1 MPRLAA
7 AYTPKRL
14 PGPFPGIKRQLGETY
29 LEHRLGETHLEHE
42 CRRTSASRS
51 ESISQQADQS
61 QVKLSSLSSS
71 LGTLTKSQ

>member
-7 AYTPKRL
+7 AYTPKRR
-14 PGPFPGIKRQLGETY
+14 PVPFPGIKRQLGETY
-29 LEHRLGETHLEHE
+29 LESRLEETHLEHE
-42 CRRTSASRS
+42 CRRETSRS

>member
-14 PGPFPGIKRQLGETY
+14 PVQFPGIKRQLGETY
-29 LEHRLGETHLEHE
+29 LEHPLGETHLEHE
-42 CRRTSASRS
+42 CRRETSRS

-61 QVKLSSLSSS
+61 QLKLSSLSSS